1 MHYPMNRFT
10 YEDECRLRKLAMLYE
25 QPVNQILVDAVRA
38 YYEVFFDDECPLP
51 EAARKL
57 QIREEADRVQ
67 AEMESSKKNNR
78 EKQQGTPY
86 PPPAVKNQ
94 G

>member
-1 MHYPMNRFT
+1 MRYPMNRFS
-10 YEDECRLRKLAMLYE
+10 YEDECMLRKLAMLLE

-57 QIREEADRVQ
+57 HLREEAERGQ
-67 AEMESSKKNNR
+67 AEMAPSKKNNR
-78 EKQQGTPY
+78 EKQQGIPY
-86 PPPAVKNQ
+86 PTPAART
-94 G
+94 

>member
-1 MHYPMNRFT
+1 MRYPMNRFS
-10 YEDECRLRKLAMLYE
+10 YEDDCMLRKLAMLLE

-57 QIREEADRVQ
+57 HREEAERGG
-67 AEMESSKKNNR
+67 AEMAPSKKNNR
-78 EKQQGTPY
+78 EKQQGIPY
-86 PPPAVKNQ
+86 PTPAVKNR